1 MLTTVFCCLTLSW
14 IFFTVHCLLRNA
26 LWDTSNLWYGY
37 WRMPWWQQLPLL
49 CMEIFAFSVWGGGG
63 GGGFRGGSFSWPSLL
78 LELSSQVSGVFAFW
92 VSGGASVEAHS
103 HCYHCYHFFIKH
115 QALTNSVS
123 LGRLPA
129 PFDFFVVLGVDHSKM
144 TSGMR

>member
-1 MLTTVFCCLTLSW
+1 MGYLEFVIWLLKNALMAATS
-14 IFFTVHCLLRNA
+14 FTVYGNLCFFCL
-26 LWDTSNLWYGY
+26 
-37 WRMPWWQQLPLL
+37 
-49 CMEIFAFSVWGGGG
+49 GGG